1 VAEESGEGGA
11 RVLQAVH
18 LVLCSPSVWRIFSER
33 LFDRHGVF
41 GLFSELAGWQL
52 CILPL
57 FKRTYPLFIN
67 YYRR

>member
-1 VAEESGEGGA
+1 VEREFFKQFILFYVPLLFGGF
-11 RVLQAVH
+11 
-18 LVLCSPSVWRIFSER
+18 FSER